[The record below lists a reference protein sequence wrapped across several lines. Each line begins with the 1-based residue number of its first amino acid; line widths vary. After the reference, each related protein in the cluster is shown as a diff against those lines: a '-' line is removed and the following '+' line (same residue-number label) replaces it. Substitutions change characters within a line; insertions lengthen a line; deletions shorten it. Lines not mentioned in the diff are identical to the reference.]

1 MTDKM
6 TDNSSLFDSDAPLAT
21 GREHNI
27 NEFSVGEISGA
38 VKRTLEGA
46 FGRVRVRG
54 EISRPNYHGSG
65 HLYFTLKDADAAMDG
80 VCWRG
85 SVGKLGITLEEGM
98 EVICTGRIS
107 SYPRSSKYQ
116 LVVEAVELAGEGAL
130 LKLLEDRRKKLTA
143 EGLFDPDRKRD
154 LPFLPEII
162 GVITSP
168 TGAVIRDILHRLS
181 DRFPRRVLL
190 WPVIVQGD
198 GAAEQVAHAI
208 NGFNACDPDGVVP
221 RPNLLIVARGG
232 GSLEDLWAFNEEVVV
247 RAAAESDIPLI
258 SAVGH
263 ETDTTLIDFASDV
276 RAPTPTAAAEMAVP
290 VRADLETQLLDNQ
303 RRLVAGLERCW
314 EDQRL
319 QLEGLARGLPQPDHL
334 LEEATQRLDSET
346 DRLKLSVVNRLEQH
360 RERVAGVGAR
370 LRHPRD
376 VMKLAGER
384 LSQTGERFGLAISLN
399 LQNSKTRF
407 DGLDTTVRLPNSI
420 ARIFESGQD
429 RLSSQGQLLESLSY
443 KSVLERG
450 FVLVRDEAGMPV
462 TRAAEAVEGSVIEI
476 EFSDGSRGAAF
487 DDDDGSKSKSM
498 EPHAEANQASTNKAF
513 VKKAAVKKPG
523 PPDDSQGSLL

>member
-6 TDNSSLFDSDAPLAT
+6 TESNPLVDSDVPPAT
-21 GREHNI
+21 GLEHNI
-27 NEFSVGEISGA
+27 NEFSVGEISNA

-65 HLYFTLKDADAAMDG
+65 HLYFTLKDQDAAMDG

-85 SVGKLGITLEEGM
+85 SVGKLGLTLEEGM

-116 LVVEAVELAGEGAL
+116 IVIEAVELAGEGAL

-143 EGLFDPDRKRD
+143 EGLFDADCKQD

-168 TGAVIRDILHRLS
+168 TGSVIRDILHRLS

-198 GAAEQVAHAI
+198 GAAEQVAAAI
-208 NGFNACDPDGVVP
+208 RGFNACKPGGVVP

-247 RAAAESDIPLI
+247 RAVAEGDIPLI

-290 VRADLETQLLDNQ
+290 VRADLETQLLDSQ

-319 QLEGLARGLPQPDHL
+319 QLEGLARSLPQPDHL
-334 LEEATQRLDSET
+334 LEEAAQRLDSET
-346 DRLKLSVVNRLEQH
+346 DRLKLSVANRFEQH
-360 RERVAGVGAR
+360 RVRVTGVGAR

-376 VMKLAGER
+376 VMTAVGER
-384 LSQTGERFGLAISLN
+384 LSQMVERFGLAISSN
-399 LQNSKTRF
+399 VRNSETRF
-407 DGLDTTVRLPNSI
+407 VGLEASVRLPNAM
-420 ARIFESGQD
+420 ARIFETGQD
-429 RLSSQGQLLESLSY
+429 RLAGQGQLLESLSY
-443 KSVLERG
+443 KGVLERG
-450 FVLVRDEAGMPV
+450 FALVRDGDGKPV
-462 TRAAEAVEGSVIEI
+462 MRSVGAVEGGAIEI
-476 EFSDGSRGAAF
+476 EFADGSRGAVF
-487 DDDDGSKSKSM
+487 DAGAPKS
-498 EPHAEANQASTNKAF
+498 EKARAK
-513 VKKAAVKKPG
+513 VKKAPAKKAAAKKPG
-523 PPDDSQGSLL
+523 SPDDSQGSLL